1 MRVRVSRRENFSLRF
16 LDVNCDAARALE
28 KAWNVP
34 LFRVDSRGEEVDH
47 GFQLG
52 IEPARIAPHAR
63 TQHAFHG
70 SLCWRWMISWAFFR
84 WLLYLATQAL
94 LDPRTLSVWYA
105 LYAAIRVAC
114 VGHFALFAR
123 VFRSALCSFCFARC
137 IYN

>member
-1 MRVRVSRRENFSLRF
+1 MG
-16 LDVNCDAARALE
+16 CDAARALE
-28 KAWNVP
+28 KAWDAP
-34 LFRVDSRGEEVDH
+34 LFHVDSRGEEMDH

-52 IEPARIAPHAR
+52 IEPARFAPHAR
-63 TQHAFHG
+63 TQHAFHTRFAG
-70 SLCWRWMISWAFFR
+70 VGRFAELLSLASLSSYSSC
-84 WLLYLATQAL
+84 

-105 LYAAIRVAC
+105 LYAAIRVAR